1 MPTFATLEQYVTTV
15 TSKLSKPRRGVDGS
29 EGVLVSDVLS
39 ALVDCGTYVS
49 DGLNSIVGKANRSG
63 DTFTGAVTIIASTA
77 SLVNPDVG
85 LLVGHTGGTSGIQM
99 DSWGDSTKQVYLKNW
114 NGKFE
119 LVAKNGINLR
129 TDGTFAEDINFLTG
143 ADVRVKITHNG
154 NVILGGLADNG
165 LAKFQTPSISLGVD
179 FWHTSSDGQQRL
191 YYQNNG
197 NSYYSAPSNA
207 VNVLRFGASEH
218 YLISKSS
225 FAHYF
230 DGTSDWVHGPT
241 IASSASNR
249 VWTHRKES
257 NSVDYRFFDWD
268 GSTARDW
275 WNVYASTQK
284 MAIAQVAHFVYG
296 VNVGIGTNAPDTSAI
311 LDLASTTKGFLL
323 PRMTTTERNAIP
335 VSAARKGLTIFN
347 ITTNKINFYN
357 GSAWEAVTSA

>member
-15 TSKLSKPRRGVDGS
+15 TNKLTKPRRGVDGS

-39 ALVDCGTYVS
+39 ALVDCGTYVT

-143 ADVRVKITHNG
+143 ADVRLKIAHNG
-154 NVILGGLADNG
+154 NLIVGGLADNG
-165 LAKFQTPSISLGVD
+165 LAKFQAPSISLGLNN
-179 FWHTSSDGQQRL
+179 WQYCSDGTERL
-191 YYQNNG
+191 FYGSAITYHRVASGGVMIMMFGSGENYNLTHNVFGLNND
-197 NSYYSAPSNA
+197 SYCDISQFALTGAPAAGS
-207 VNVLRFGASEH
+207 RQ
-218 YLISKSS
+218 
-225 FAHYF
+225 
-230 DGTSDWVHGPT
+230 WV
-241 IASSASNR
+241 
-249 VWTHRKES
+249 HRKEAS
-257 NSVDYRFFDWD
+257 GVDYRFFDWN
-268 GSTARDW
+268 GSSARDW

-284 MAIAQVAHFVYG
+284 MSLAQIIHANYG
-296 VNVGIGTNAPDTSAI
+296 SNVGIGTSTPDASAI
-311 LDLASTTKGFLL
+311 LDLKSNTKGLLL
-323 PRMTTTERNAIP
+323 PQLTTTERNAVP
-335 VSAARKGLTIFN
+335 VSAARKGLLIIN
-347 ITTNKINFYN
+347 VTTNKLNFYN

>member
-1 MPTFATLEQYVTTV
+1 MPTFANLAQFVTTV
-15 TSKLSKPRRGVDGS
+15 TDKLTKPRRGVGGS
-29 EGVLVSDVLS
+29 EGVLASDVLS

-49 DGLNSIVGKANRSG
+49 DGLNSIVGKANKSG

-77 SLVNPDVG
+77 SLVNPDVA
-85 LLVGHTGGTSGIQM
+85 LLVGHSGGTSGIQM
-99 DSWGDSTKQVYLKNW
+99 DSWGDSAKQVYLKNW

-143 ADVRVKITHNG
+143 ADVRLKIAHNG
-154 NVILGGLADNG
+154 NLIVGGLADNG

-191 YYQNNG
+191 YYQSNG

-207 VNVLRFGASEH
+207 LNVLRFGASEH

-241 IASSASNR
+241 TASSASNR
-249 VWTHRKES
+249 VWTHRKEV
-257 NSVDYRFFDWD
+257 NNVDYRFFDWN

-284 MAIAQVAHFVYG
+284 MSVAQIIHFNYG
-296 VNVGIGTNAPDTSAI
+296 VNVGVGTSTPDNRAI
-311 LDLASTTKGFLL
+311 LDLASTERGLLL
-323 PRMTTTERNAIP
+323 PRLTTAQRDAQTGWQNGTIIYNTSIP
-335 VSAARKGLTIFN
+335 AFQGRV
-347 ITTNKINFYN
+347 N
-357 GSAWEAVTSA
+357 GAWVNL

>member
-1 MPTFATLEQYVTTV
+1 MTV
-15 TSKLSKPRRGVDGS
+15 AELKAWVGANVFTSNNRLNTGTSFREVLYKVVDETYGAVHNKADLSGAV
-29 EGVLVSDVLS
+29 
-39 ALVDCGTYVS
+39 
-49 DGLNSIVGKANRSG
+49 
-63 DTFTGAVTIIASTA
+63 FTGAVNFTGKIGVNVASPNGDLQFGNVINNRKIVLWEQA
-77 SLVNPDVG
+77 NNEHEYYGFGLNSGVLRYQVDNP
-85 LLVGHTGGTSGIQM
+85 
-99 DSWGDSTKQVYLKNW
+99 
-114 NGKFE
+114 
-119 LVAKNGINLR
+119 
-129 TDGTFAEDINFLTG
+129 G
-143 ADVRVKITHNG
+143 ADHVFYVGNVGGASSSQLFRIRGNG
-154 NVILGGLADNG
+154 NVIVGGLADNG

-191 YYQNNG
+191 YYQSNG

-207 VNVLRFGASEH
+207 LNVLRFGASEH

-241 IASSASNR
+241 TASSASNR

-257 NSVDYRFFDWD
+257 NNVDYRFFDWD

-347 ITTNKINFYN
+347 IITNKINFYN